1 MHDKLAFTAG
11 ILLESHQLIEAVQ
24 LGLQTVRIAFT
35 VGILLESHQLIEAV
49 RLGCKPSEIS
59 NIASLSSNL
68 HYWVYN
74 YFTFYFIP
82 TTITTTNQSLNS
94 FKCMIN

>member
-1 MHDKLAFTAG
+1 MHDKLAFTSG
-11 ILLESHQLIEAVQ
+11 FLLESHQLIEVVQ
-24 LGLQTVRIAFT
+24 LGLQTVKVAFT
-35 VGILLESHQLIEAV
+35 ASILLESHQLTEAV
-49 RLGCKPSEIS
+49 QLGCKTSKIS
-59 NIASLSSNL
+59 DLASLSLNL

-82 TTITTTNQSLNS
+82 TTITTTNQDLNS